1 MGRLQNTSETA
12 EKLKLELSQLSAKER
27 GEIAYFL
34 IHSLDERI
42 DDNLETSWNRELIR
56 LEDINS
62 QTDNILS
69 VLKLFYILSII
80 KFRSSFLLS
89 QHFHATYLI

>member
-1 MGRLQNTSETA
+1 MQNTSETA

-34 IHSLDERI
+34 IHSLDEGI
-42 DDNLETSWNRELIR
+42 DDNLETSWNRELIQR

-69 VLKLFYILSII
+69 VLKLFYIWSII